1 MTGNVLQVN
10 ISSGGLPKRP
20 VAEGIVTPLGI
31 QGDLHEHPRIHG
43 GPGKALLLMAME
55 TIEELTARGYPVFP
69 GALGENITTQGIDPR
84 QLRSGHQFR
93 LGTAVIELTKLR
105 IPCATL
111 DVYGPAIQREI
122 FDAQVKAGDT
132 ASPRWGMSGFY
143 AKVLADGLV
152 RPGDPIELMAA
163 LA

>member
-1 MTGNVLQVN
+1 MTGTVLQVN

-43 GPGKALLLMAME
+43 GPGKALLLMAIE
-55 TIEELTARGYPVFP
+55 TIEELKGRGYPVFP

-84 QLRSGHQFR
+84 QLHSGHQFR

-111 DVYGPAIQREI
+111 DVYGPAIQGEI
-122 FDAQVKAGDT
+122 FDAQVKAGDPV
-132 ASPRWGMSGFY
+132 SPRWGMSGFY
-143 AKVLADGLV
+143 ARVLADGLV
-152 RPGDPIELMAA
+152 RPGDLIELMAA